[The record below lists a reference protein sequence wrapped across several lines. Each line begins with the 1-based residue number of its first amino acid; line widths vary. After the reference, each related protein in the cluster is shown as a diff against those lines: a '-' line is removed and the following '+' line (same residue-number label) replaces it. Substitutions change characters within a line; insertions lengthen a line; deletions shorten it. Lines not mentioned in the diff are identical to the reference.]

1 MHSVQDDFKA
11 RSTEV
16 NRYLLFLREFDARRV
31 EFKAPT
37 PGAQPVMAQAEQ
49 TALFK
54 TLKANL
60 FLLLYNLV
68 ESTVKNA
75 IEAIFDEFKS
85 QDVSFDDCREEVRRI
100 VLANLKK
107 HNVGKILPKLSTMS
121 VDVVVTTFIKDEL
134 FSGNVDGRRIREV
147 AAEYGFVTPNKKS
160 DGLLTVKTSRN
171 DLAHG
176 NKSFA
181 DIGRD
186 FDLVRLKEIQ
196 AEVLI
201 FLEQLLTNVADY
213 ITTRAYLALPQKAPG
228 RLAAK
233 KRATTPRSK
242 PPLPRRGERSR

>member
-1 MHSVQDDFKA
+1 MPH
-11 RSTEV
+11 T
-16 NRYLLFLREFDARRV
+16 
-31 EFKAPT
+31 
-37 PGAQPVMAQAEQ
+37 EQ

-85 QDVSFDDCREEVRRI
+85 QGVSFDDCREEVRRI

-107 HNVGKILPKLSTMS
+107 HNVGKILPRLSTMS
-121 VDVVVTTFIKDEL
+121 VDVVVATFIKNEL

-147 AAEYGFVTPNKKS
+147 ATEYGFVTPNKKS
-160 DGLLTVKTSRN
+160 DELLTVKTHRN

-181 DIGRD
+181 DVGRD
-186 FDLVRLKEIQ
+186 FDLVRLKDIQ
-196 AEVLI
+196 GEVLA
-201 FLEQLLTNVADY
+201 FLQELLANVASY
-213 ITTRAYLALPQKAPG
+213 ITTRAYLAPKQRRPPT
-228 RLAAK
+228 R
-233 KRATTPRSK
+233 KRPMKPEPATA
-242 PPLPRRGERSR
+242 RSRRRKRSP